1 MTDKT
6 NEPDPIP
13 ADETP
18 ADPAPEP
25 APPAAPKT
33 RLRDRAFGFR
43 GVLAVALA
51 SLILGGV
58 GGAAIGVVASGDG
71 HERHGPAQLEF
82 RDGDRPTHGGPGM
95 PGFGTPPGTPPQD
108 EVQPDDSGDTSGDT
122 GTNS

>member
-6 NEPDPIP
+6 NEPDPTP

-18 ADPAPEP
+18 ADPAPAP
-25 APPAAPKT
+25 APQPAPLAEPKT
-33 RLRDRAFGFR
+33 RWRDRAFGFR

-71 HERHGPAQLEF
+71 DRHGPGRMEF

-95 PGFGTPPGTPPQD
+95 PGFGTPPAMSPQD
-108 EVQPDDSGDTSGDT
+108 EVQPDDSGDTSS
-122 GTNS
+122 NS